1 MNDIETAMASQV
13 QERFNPPAQR
23 GGNSARQKLLE
34 ARNDKTV
41 TPEPTKHDLP
51 PSNLKEFEASMLHYQ
66 RLAVDNERLEKE
78 VARLKDEMA
87 REIAA
92 RDTKIQVLADQH
104 SFIQQRVNDCLA
116 QRDQA
121 IGERAIYETLFK
133 SVVAQFA
140 AFEIPAIPLAETGT
154 R

>member
-1 MNDIETAMASQV
+1 MSVNIENALADV
-13 QERFNPPAQR
+13 VDRDFRPKPR
-23 GGNSARQKLLE
+23 GNARQQLLDARTDKPVE
-34 ARNDKTV
+34 AAA
-41 TPEPTKHDLP
+41 PTKHDLP

-78 VARLKDEMA
+78 VARLKDEMV

-104 SFIQQRVNDCLA
+104 TFIQQRVNDCLA

-121 IGERAIYETLFK
+121 VAERAVYETLFV

-140 AFEIPAIPLAETGT
+140 AFKIPAVPLAVDTDQK
-154 R
+154 